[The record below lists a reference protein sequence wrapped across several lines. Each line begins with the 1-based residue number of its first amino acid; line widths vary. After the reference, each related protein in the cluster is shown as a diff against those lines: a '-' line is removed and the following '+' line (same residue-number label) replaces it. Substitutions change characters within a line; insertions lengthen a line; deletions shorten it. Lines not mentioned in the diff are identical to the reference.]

1 MPHLARP
8 PPPPRR
14 ARTPLLWA
22 ADGGEGSAGP
32 RVPLLL
38 GLHRPPKAPPPA
50 RPPSPV
56 PTLPCAPGSCP
67 CWNGTPEVG
76 RQGVPGSKGN
86 SATAGRAQRT
96 HGADWGW
103 GGSQPRGKGRGGPRS
118 RGTWSPNPN
127 ILKEGTDA
135 RRREGSTAGLA
146 LGGGGG
152 GGPPG
157 WVQPL
162 CSPPLINSSLR
173 RRPQAP
179 GTACWSAP
187 GPGHTSPGG
196 SPSSAGLRGANA
208 DATHAALRGC
218 QIQSSR
224 CPLLGASKEPESP
237 SRHGP
242 WC

>member
-152 GGPPG
+152 G
-157 WVQPL
+157 
-162 CSPPLINSSLR
+162 
-173 RRPQAP
+173 
-179 GTACWSAP
+179 SAR
-187 GPGHTSPGG
+187 
-196 SPSSAGLRGANA
+196 LGAA
-208 DATHAALRGC
+208 
-218 QIQSSR
+218 
-224 CPLLGASKEPESP
+224 PLLPAPYKQFP
-237 SRHGP
+237 
-242 WC
+242 